1 MKGDIIMAVTN
12 YEDEINKMYDSQL
25 ASQKSQLTTDYETA
39 DAELAAKQEAAK
51 KQLETNITRTRTDAQ
66 KNAMNAAEYYNAAGL
81 SSGAKA
87 QARLAQDNQL
97 MADITTLRA
106 AQQQAD
112 ADTERQRSLLSKEYA
127 SAIAQAQAE
136 NDLARAQALYAEAKE
151 AEQKLLA
158 KQEAAAGVMAQAGDY
173 TRYGDVYGLSAD
185 EVKKLNGLSS
195 AGSGGG
201 GGVDNQGYGNATVA
215 KVQAAVGATADG
227 LWGPDSQAKAK
238 EKYGTT
244 DIKTLLK
251 MMQDGSYDSART
263 EIQLALEKGDT
274 ENAYVVLDAQAPFL
288 SDSEYAKLNAMIWDA
303 EIHGG

>member
-1 MKGDIIMAVTN
+1 MAVKN

-25 ASQKSQLTTDYETA
+25 ASQKNQLTTDYETA

-81 SSGAKA
+81 SSGARA

-201 GGVDNQGYGNATVA
+201 GYDNQGYGSETVA
-215 KVQAAVGATADG
+215 KVQKMLGVTADG
-227 LWGPDSQAKAK
+227 LWGPVSQAKAMELYSTSNLK
-238 EKYGTT
+238 ELVNM
-244 DIKTLLK
+244 I
-251 MMQDGSYDSART
+251 GSATYDSVRQEMAPV
-263 EIQLALEKGDT
+263 IDAGDMY
-274 ENAYVVLDAQAPFL
+274 NAYQVLNKNKQKLSQTDYDKLYNWIVALDA
-288 SDSEYAKLNAMIWDA
+288 N
-303 EIHGG
+303 G

>member
-1 MKGDIIMAVTN
+1 MAVKN

-81 SSGAKA
+81 SSGARA

-201 GGVDNQGYGNATVA
+201 GGGYDNQGYGSDTVK
-215 KVQAAVGATADG
+215 KVQRAIGVTDDG
-227 LWGPDSQAKAK
+227 MWGPNSQAKAK
-238 EKYGTT
+238 ERYDTT

-251 MMQDGSYDSART
+251 MMQDGSYDSAIT
-263 EIQLALEKGDT
+263 EIQLALQNGDT
-274 ENAYVVLDAQAPFL
+274 ENAYVVLEAQAPFL

>member
-1 MKGDIIMAVTN
+1 MAIN

-51 KQLETNITRTRTDAQ
+51 KQLEANITRTRTDAQ

-81 SSGAKA
+81 SSGARA

-173 TRYGDVYGLSAD
+173 TRYGDLYGLSPD
-185 EVKKLNGLSS
+185 EIKKLGNLSS

-201 GGVDNQGYGNATVA
+201 GGGGYDNQGYGTETVK
-215 KVQAAVGATADG
+215 KVQNALGVTADG
-227 LWGPDSQAKAK
+227 LWGPNSQAKAK
-238 EKYGTT
+238 EIYNTS
-244 DIKTLLK
+244 DLKTIISK
-251 MMQDGSYDSART
+251 MDGAYEQARGVLDSYIEQGRIADAF
-263 EIQLALEKGDT
+263 LALEDFR
-274 ENAYVVLDAQAPFL
+274 PFL
-288 SDSEYAKLNAMIWDA
+288 TEEDYWRLRGE
-303 EIHGG
+303 E